1 MVLSL
6 IWMLVLRYAAGLMTW
21 VAVWAA
27 NLLFVLCTLL
37 CFMKVSLCW
46 APSLPQY
53 PVHGLIW

>member
-37 CFMKVSLCW
+37 CFMKVSPLLGPQP
-46 APSLPQY
+46 AAVPSPR
-53 PVHGLIW
+53 G